1 MKPKRSFLFRVTK
14 CSRCPYYDH
23 EFEHVCTAMPG
34 AMASKGK
41 HIKNPYAATMPEW
54 CPHAKEPTALEIF
67 EYRRQQGR

>member
-1 MKPKRSFLFRVTK
+1 
-14 CSRCPYYDH
+14 
-23 EFEHVCTAMPG
+23 MPG